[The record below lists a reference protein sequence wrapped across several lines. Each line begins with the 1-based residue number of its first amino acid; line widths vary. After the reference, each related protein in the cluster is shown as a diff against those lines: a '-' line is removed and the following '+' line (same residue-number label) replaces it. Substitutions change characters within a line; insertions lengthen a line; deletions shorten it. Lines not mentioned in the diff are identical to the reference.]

1 MLDAMRRGAQ
11 GWVAKLLFALLIVS
25 FGVFWNVS
33 DVFRGFGRGA
43 VAKVGDTD
51 ITVTD
56 FQRAFQNQIRGI
68 TLEGGERL
76 TTEQALMLRLDR
88 QALDQLV
95 AQAAVKTH
103 AEQLGLS
110 LSDDTLAEGV
120 RNDPDF
126 AGPDGKFSRLG
137 FDGLLRQ
144 MNLTEHGF
152 LALRRD
158 DLVELVPGRVQRR
171 LDLPLQASLR
181 RGDLAVAGLLP
192 GFPDRIPE
200 Y

>member
-25 FGVFWNVS
+25 FGIFWNVS

-43 VAKVGDTD
+43 VAKVGKTD

-110 LSDDTLAEGV
+110 LSDDTLAEGTASSPASDSTV
-120 RNDPDF
+120 F
-126 AGPDGKFSRLG
+126 F
-137 FDGLLRQ
+137 
-144 MNLTEHGF
+144 
-152 LALRRD
+152 
-158 DLVELVPGRVQRR
+158 GR
-171 LDLPLQASLR
+171 
-181 RGDLAVAGLLP
+181 
-192 GFPDRIPE
+192 
-200 Y
+200 